1 VARRAKAS
9 RAENFYKNCIKR
21 PAKWRLVCGRL
32 EKFDALDGQ
41 MTIIDEI
48 KAQVD
53 LVELVQ
59 QDPAVKLRRSGKNW
73 TGFCPFHA
81 NSHTG
86 ALIVFPDTGTWHCFG
101 SCNDGGTVIDWILK
115 KNPGYDVK
123 EAIKELAKRAN
134 IPTGD
139 VDGPELKQRLA
150 ARAREDAL
158 QIASRLF
165 VKWLMADPEA
175 LEYVHSRGWTD
186 ETITA
191 SRLGFSG
198 RATAAQVKEMK
209 GEFDMHGIKHDS
221 PDAVMILG
229 FHGDVSAWAKK
240 YSLDPASF
248 KEKGVHGLMDK
259 PGLVYAHKVN
269 GRIVYLSRRQLPGH
283 DVIKNGETETPW
295 RQFNPYSALAGEKI
309 PFFNHMHLRER
320 DRVVIVEGQGDAI
333 TLAQWGIPAMALC
346 GSAWKNIEDEIK
358 ILQDKYETIY
368 FATDADMP
376 GEKILTGAG
385 KEEGKFPL
393 TTTFGPMLWIA
404 RWPKFKWL
412 RPDGHEKVSKDAN
425 DLAQYHADNQIE
437 PKLAEQNVKAVFEKA
452 DPIVLLAAQFAGRQQ
467 GADRQKNLAI
477 VLPLIARM
485 PVNTR
490 NDLRLKL
497 AKALFPEDLFPEY
510 KGAPIRP
517 YEKLIGNEIKAK
529 DEDDKPVE
537 IEEVMGGWY
546 PINEDG
552 SEGYLLEMCFDKR
565 NGKAKF
571 AYAHIWLRQENN
583 SVTLT
588 STREIGTAN
597 FMDINGKRYVP
608 MIDDNVRYGT
618 VRLPTDLGSK
628 KPVRHLLGEIRLFIT
643 RYFLLDQDIHI
654 IQSSLYALFTWV
666 YDCFPY
672 LPYLRARGAPGS
684 GKSELM
690 LLVGKVCY
698 RMMTT
703 AGLTS
708 IAGFKGMAHIYKGT
722 LMIDEVDSLSVNS
735 KEDRGEL
742 RALLNVRAMKEQAR
756 IVTMMDV
763 LKADGTHTFRPTT
776 TFVFGPTL
784 LTMYGAF
791 KDPATES
798 RCLSFD
804 LYKRDVRELL
814 AHKPPIEPGVIPPE
828 QEIEAQAL
836 TNDLLNFRLQHWM
849 PRIEVDA
856 SVKLT
861 DIRVSARMN
870 QVMRPLKVLAHLQ
883 DDKDL
888 MADLNMVAE
897 INFEEEQNRAAA
909 SFEAMIARAIA
920 AVDSDEEFAKYVQRG
935 KLKKLG
941 VVRYVLAKDL
951 ALISNQ
957 MMDAENFTEGNQKKK
972 DGEGVTSKTVSEMSR
987 NQFRLPVERAG
998 SKGGGNAIVLDKVM
1012 IDALKFRFSIEVD
1025 MAEEK
1030 PKQMELES

>member
-1 VARRAKAS
+1 
-9 RAENFYKNCIKR
+9 
-21 PAKWRLVCGRL
+21 
-32 EKFDALDGQ
+32 

-48 KAQVD
+48 KQRVD
-53 LVELVQ
+53 IVELIQ
-59 QDPAVKLRRSGKNW
+59 QDTAVRLRKSGKNW

-81 NSHTG
+81 NSHSP
-86 ALIVFPDTGTWHCFG
+86 ALIVFPDTQTWYCFG
-101 SCNDGGTVIDWILK
+101 SCNEGGTQIDWVLK
-115 KNPGYDVK
+115 KNAGWDVK
-123 EAIKELAKRAN
+123 EAIRELAQRAN
-134 IPTGD
+134 LPMGD
-139 VDGPELKQRLA
+139 MDGPELRQRLA
-150 ARAREDAL
+150 VRAREDAM
-158 QIASRLF
+158 QIAARVF
-165 VKWLMADPEA
+165 AKWLQQDDEA
-175 LEYVHSRGWTD
+175 LSYAKGRGWND

-191 SRLGFSG
+191 SRVGFSG

-209 GEFDMHGIKHDS
+209 GEFDLHGIKHDS

-229 FHGDVSAWAKK
+229 YRGDVAAWALKHE
-240 YSLDPASF
+240 LDPSSF
-248 KEKGVHGLMDK
+248 KEKAVHGLMDK

-283 DVIKNGETETPW
+283 DVIRQTSGEETEW
-295 RQFNPYSALAGEKI
+295 KSFNPYAALAGEKV

-320 DRVVIVEGQGDAI
+320 DRVVIVEGQADAI
-333 TLAQWGIPAMALC
+333 TLAQWGIAAMALN
-346 GSAWKNIEDEIK
+346 GSAWKSLDDEINL
-358 ILQDKYETIY
+358 LQDKYDTIY
-368 FATDADMP
+368 FATDSDTP
-376 GEKILTGAG
+376 GETIVTG
-385 KEEGKFPL
+385 KKNDFPL
-393 TTTFGPMLWIA
+393 TTAFGPMLWIA
-404 RWPKFKWL
+404 RWPKFKWT
-412 RPDGHEKVSKDAN
+412 RPDGKERSCKDAN
-425 DLAQYHADNQIE
+425 DLAQYHADNEIE
-437 PKLAEQNVKAVFEKA
+437 PKMQSENVKNVFDKA
-452 DPIVLLAAQFAGRQQ
+452 EPIVLLAAQYAGRQQ
-467 GADRQKNLAI
+467 GADRQKYMDF

-485 PVNTR
+485 SVNSR
-490 NDLRLKL
+490 NDMRLRL
-497 AKALFPEDLFPEY
+497 AKAIYPEDLFPEY
-510 KGAPIRP
+510 KGAPLRP
-517 YEKLIGNEIKAK
+517 FQKLIGDELKNK
-529 DEDDKPVE
+529 EDDGKPVE

-546 PINEDG
+546 PVNEDG
-552 SEGYLLEMCFDKR
+552 SEGYLLEMCYDKR

-571 AYAHIWLRQENN
+571 AYAHIWLKPQPG

-588 STREIGTAN
+588 STREIGMAN
-597 FMDINGKRYVP
+597 FVDINGIRYTP

-618 VRLPTDLGSK
+618 VRLPTELGAK
-628 KPVRHLLGEIRLFIT
+628 KNIRLLLAEIRLFIT

-722 LMIDEVDSLSVNS
+722 LMIDEVDSLSANS

-804 LYKRDVRELL
+804 LYKRDVRDLL
-814 AHKPPIEPGVIPPE
+814 KHNPPIEPGVIPPE

-836 TNDLLNFRLQHWM
+836 TNDLLCFRLQTWM
-849 PRIEVDA
+849 PRIEVDT

-870 QVMRPLKVLAHLQ
+870 QVMRPLKVLAYLQ
-883 DDKDL
+883 GDKEL
-888 MADLNMVAE
+888 MEDLNMVAE
-897 INFEEEQNRAAA
+897 INYEEEQNRAAA
-909 SFEAMIARAIA
+909 SFEAMIGRAVIA
-920 AVDSDEEFAKYVQRG
+920 AHEDDEFAKYVQRG
-935 KLKKLG
+935 KLRKLG

-951 ALISNQ
+951 ALITNQ
-957 MMDAENFTEGNQKKK
+957 MMDAENFSEGNQKKK
-972 DGEGVTSKTVSEMSR
+972 DGDGVTARTVAELCR
-987 NQFRLPVERAG
+987 NMFRLPVERAG
-998 SKGGGNAIVLDKVM
+998 SKGGGNAVVLDVET
-1012 IDALKFRFSIEVD
+1012 ISSIKFRFGMEQVD
-1025 MAEEK
+1025 LEE
-1030 PKQMELES
+1030 PKQLELKT